1 MTVYLEITLLPD
13 MDISLN
19 FLLQKVYQQL
29 HLKLVD
35 MQRESSVLS
44 VQKGGLQPIGVS
56 FPKYNSLTNTLGDK
70 IRLFAENI
78 VMLEQFNAK
87 HTFRKLSDYVHV
99 TNIRDVPENVTTFAC
114 FQRVQLK
121 SSNARL
127 ARRKAKRESISF
139 EEALFKLRSHSEQRT
154 DLPFMSIK
162 SASNGESFRLFVVY
176 SQKTSPSDEFVFSTY
191 GLSDKSTVPIF

>member
-13 MDISLN
+13 VDISLN

-29 HLKLVD
+29 HLRFVD
-35 MQRESSVLS
+35 MQRENAALA

-56 FPKYNSLTNTLGDK
+56 FPKYNSLANTLGDK
-70 IRLFAENI
+70 IRLFAEN
-78 VMLEQFNAK
+78 VATLERFSAK
-87 HTFRKLSDYVHV
+87 HTLRKLSDYVHV

-127 ARRKAKRESISF
+127 ARRKAKRENISF
-139 EEALFKLRSHSEQRT
+139 EEALFKLRTHAEQRT

-162 SASNGESFRLFVVY
+162 SASNGENFRLFVVY
-176 SQKTSPSDEFVFSTY
+176 SQKNCANEEFAFSTY

>member
-1 MTVYLEITLLPD
+1 MTAYLEITLLPD
-13 MDISLN
+13 VDISLN

-29 HLKLVD
+29 HLKFVE
-35 MQRESSVLS
+35 MQRENITGS

-56 FPKYNSLTNTLGDK
+56 FPKYNAQANTLGDK
-70 IRLFAENI
+70 IRLFAQSEA
-78 VMLEQFNAK
+78 VLERFNAK

-99 TNIRDVPENVTTFAC
+99 TNIREVPENGVMFGC

-121 SSNARL
+121 SNNARL
-127 ARRKAKRESISF
+127 ARRKAKRENISF
-139 EEALFKLRSHSEQRT
+139 EQALFKLRTHAEQRT

-162 SASNGESFRLFVVY
+162 SASNGESFRLFIIY
-176 SQKTSPSDEFVFSTY
+176 CEKSQASSEQVFSTY